1 MALHLK
7 EAMLYQSHN
16 AEMRSK
22 RSLID
27 ILTPQQTVKYQ
38 EWLASN
44 RRRCKENLIKRKE
57 ALGRV
62 SPNSIEHS
70 SLLDVCKRLE
80 EVVISQEAKG
90 RKK

>member
-22 RSLID
+22 RSLTD

-38 EWLASN
+38 ESN